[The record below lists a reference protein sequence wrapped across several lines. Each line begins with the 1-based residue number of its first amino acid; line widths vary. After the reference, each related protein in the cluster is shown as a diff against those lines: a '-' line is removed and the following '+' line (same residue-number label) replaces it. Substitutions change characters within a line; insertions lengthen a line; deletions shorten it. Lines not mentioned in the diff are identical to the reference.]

1 MKFDEKKI
9 KLFSTIG
16 PRAAIGLS
24 MMDMIKKY
32 PNLMILTSDVSTSA
46 GLDRFRKTFPD
57 NYLDVGIA
65 EQNLIGVASGLSS
78 EGFNTLTTTFA
89 PFQTMRCC
97 EQIKVNSSYMKIKNC
112 MVGIASGLVLGTLG
126 YTHCCIED
134 LSIMRS
140 LPNITLLSPSDSIE
154 TVKAIEAALSYDK
167 STYIRVTGSANN
179 PIINDTDY
187 TFQIGKNILLHDGN
201 EVCLFASGI
210 ILNEAL
216 IAARLLKKEN
226 ISVKVVNVHTIKPI
240 NSEEIIKEI
249 ENMKLL
255 LSLEEHNIIG
265 GLGSAISEVLADN
278 GLNSKLI
285 RLGINDEYDKGGD
298 YEYLKKKNNLTSE
311 YIIKIIKQNLQL

>member
-1 MKFDEKKI
+1 MNFDEKKI

-24 MMDMIKKY
+24 MMDFIKKN
-32 PNLMILTSDVSTSA
+32 PNLMVLTSDVSTSA

-134 LSIMRS
+134 LSIIRS
-140 LPNITLLSPSDSIE
+140 LPNITLISPSDSIE
-154 TVKAIEAALSYDK
+154 TVKAIEAALNYNK

-179 PIINDTDY
+179 PIINDADY
-187 TFQIGKNILLHDGN
+187 NFQIGKNILLHDGN
-201 EVCLFASGI
+201 EVCLFATGI

-216 IAARLLKKEN
+216 IAAKSLKKEN

-249 ENMKLL
+249 DNMKLL
-255 LSLEEHNIIG
+255 LSLEEHNIVG
-265 GLGSAISEVLADN
+265 GLGSAIAEVLADN
-278 GLNSKLI
+278 GINSKLI
-285 RLGINDEYDKGGD
+285 RLGVNDEYDKGGD

-311 YIIKIIKQNLQL
+311 YIIKTIKKNLSS

>member
-24 MMDMIKKY
+24 MMDLIKKN
-32 PNLMILTSDVSTSA
+32 PNLMVLTSDVSTSA

-134 LSIMRS
+134 LSIIRS
-140 LPNITLLSPSDSIE
+140 LPNITLISPSDSIE
-154 TVKAIEAALSYDK
+154 TVKAIEAALNYTE

-179 PIINDTDY
+179 PIINDADY
-187 TFQIGKNILLHDGN
+187 IFQIGKNILLHDGN
-201 EVCLFASGI
+201 EVCLFATGI

-216 IAARLLKKEN
+216 IAAKFLKKEN

-249 ENMKLL
+249 DNMKLL

-265 GLGSAISEVLADN
+265 GLGSAIAEVLADN
-278 GLNSKLI
+278 GINSKLI
-285 RLGINDEYDKGGD
+285 RLGVNDGYDKGGD
-298 YEYLKKKNNLTSE
+298 YEYLKKKNKLTSE
-311 YIIKIIKQNLQL
+311 HIINTIKQNLSS

>member
-24 MMDMIKKY
+24 MMDLIKKN
-32 PNLMILTSDVSTSA
+32 PNLMVLTSDVSTSA

-134 LSIMRS
+134 LSIIRS
-140 LPNITLLSPSDSIE
+140 LPNITLISPSDSVE
-154 TVKAIEAALSYDK
+154 TVKAIEAALNYTE

-179 PIINDTDY
+179 PIINDADY
-187 TFQIGKNILLHDGN
+187 IFQIGKNILLHDGN
-201 EVCLFASGI
+201 EVCLFATGI

-216 IAARLLKKEN
+216 IAAKFLKKEN

-249 ENMKLL
+249 DNMKLL

-265 GLGSAISEVLADN
+265 GLGSAIAEVLADN
-278 GLNSKLI
+278 GINSKLI
-285 RLGINDEYDKGGD
+285 RLGVNDGYDKGGD
-298 YEYLKKKNNLTSE
+298 Y
-311 YIIKIIKQNLQL
+311 